1 MQGISNLELI
11 CAEFE
16 ALNELQV
23 ERKRIKKERKK
34 QRKLMN
40 KQSDQNTISNGKID
54 DEQTTTVD
62 LTNKENIDE
71 ENNIEKIYTSQV
83 DINNNNT
90 NDMINDKTDDQN
102 DKETIISNND
112 TNERSCKCNNNT
124 SSSDHFFQPFYS
136 TLLNDIN
143 DNNNQDDSIMMITEE
158 EKNEYYANKAM
169 YLIERINRR
178 EMLKE
183 KFQNLKMNSCL
194 KIRPRN
200 FS

>member
-16 ALNELQV
+16 ALDELQ
-23 ERKRIKKERKK
+23 EQRKRIKKERKK

-40 KQSDQNTISNGKID
+40 KQTDPIKLSAAKIEELD
-54 DEQTTTVD
+54 V
-62 LTNKENIDE
+62 LNVTNKENIDDE
-71 ENNIEKIYTSQV
+71 KEIEKNYSNQV
-83 DINNNNT
+83 DTNKNDNNSNSFEIIDDKIDAQSDNKI
-90 NDMINDKTDDQN
+90 INDN
-102 DKETIISNND
+102 NEIS
-112 TNERSCKCNNNT
+112 CQC
-124 SSSDHFFQPFYS
+124 SSPFYS
-136 TLLNDIN
+136 TLLNEID
-143 DNNNQDDSIMMITEE
+143 DNNQDDSIVMITEE

-183 KFQNLKMNSCL
+183 KFQNLKMNSSL

-200 FS
+200 F